1 MKYDE
6 KIEIKKQ
13 FTIKA
18 KIINIKLNNDKK
30 KLANSFLKFNH
41 FSLVYLII
49 YIFIIILLSINSSNN
64 RILTFYDYIILH
76 INKTG
81 NHKIFYNNSFL
92 DPETNKTII
101 YGPDEVYINGENKT
115 EVSNSY
121 IFEETNNKIELRWN
135 LFNQTSIRNLFY
147 RCSNIT
153 FIDFSHFDT
162 SKITDMVNLF
172 ANCSSLTSINL
183 NNFNTSSVKQMYYM
197 FRYCSSLTS
206 LNLSSF
212 DTSNVTLMGF
222 MFDGCNLLSSL
233 DLSGFN
239 MTKISSIRYMFNDC
253 FSLTS
258 LNLSNFVTPSLGNS
272 SGAFNNCKN
281 LTYLDISNMKTDNVK
296 NTGFMFNNCS
306 SLKSLNI
313 SNFDLKKVAN
323 MEYMFSGCSNLKYI
337 DMTNVSFN
345 YSANL
350 VNMFDN
356 SLNNPIIFM
365 NDETIFSEIIKQYNC
380 SKTENNNCVN
390 GCLLTNFENKC
401 YEICS
406 HYFYYN
412 ETINQYQCTKE
423 KRCPDIYNKL
433 NKDKNECVKSCNET
447 KGNKYEY
454 NNVCYNE
461 CPKNFITLDY
471 NCLPNCTEENPF
483 LLLDTL
489 ECTSICKIDEYL
501 KKCIRI
507 YFKDVNDAAKNIF
520 NLNNT
525 NKNSSAK
532 MSDIIIDS
540 LLKGDLNDILD
551 QLIFSNSSIIIN
563 EKDEVHQITAL
574 SNQNDKNISSIS
586 FGLCEDILKN
596 YYKINDEELII
607 YKVENKVKGFNIPI
621 IEYVLFNQN
630 GSIKLNL
637 SICDNVTL
645 EYNIPVDID
654 DKKIYKYDPS
664 SDYYNDKCNKYSSEE
679 NVDMTLYE
687 KKNIYNTEN
696 LALCESSCSFKE
708 YNSTTSNAI
717 CDCNIKS
724 EMTYSKEDNKDDLLN
739 KISNEK
745 SKSNLDVTKCMNV
758 FQADKIKT
766 NSGFLTI
773 VIILGVYIIIFIIFC
788 SKGKSMLEAKI
799 DEVIYKT
806 FIKEKK
812 KGKIVKNKN
821 KNKNKKIKDKKH
833 IININIINSKQV
845 KIIPPNMKR
854 KKNSIKA
861 FDKTNSRTFL
871 NKVKNKKSS
880 IFNKVFTENTK
891 NKQNEI
897 RNKIDNDNDYEL
909 NSLSYKDALMHD
921 KRTCCNYYISLIK
934 YKQIIVFTFCS
945 FNDYNSGIIKKM
957 IFFISFAL
965 HYTINALF
973 FDDTTMHQI
982 YLDQGKF
989 NFSYQFTKIIISSAS
1004 STFILRIMLQTL
1016 VLTDNNILQVKYQ
1029 STKKLALKK
1038 KLEVLKYINVKFAI
1052 FFLLNFILLIL
1063 FGFYLTCFNGT
1074 YENTQIYLIKNTFIS
1089 FGFSLLYPFIIN
1101 IFPSIIRI
1109 ISLDVRA
1116 KNKSCLYTTS
1126 KLLQIL

>member
-1 MKYDE
+1 MRRY
-6 KIEIKKQ
+6 IKK
-13 FTIKA
+13 
-18 KIINIKLNNDKK
+18 
-30 KLANSFLKFNH
+30 
-41 FSLVYLII
+41 
-49 YIFIIILLSINSSNN
+49 LL
-64 RILTFYDYIILH
+64 
-76 INKTG
+76 
-81 NHKIFYNNSFL
+81 
-92 DPETNKTII
+92 
-101 YGPDEVYINGENKT
+101 
-115 EVSNSY
+115 
-121 IFEETNNKIELRWN
+121 
-135 LFNQTSIRNLFY
+135 
-147 RCSNIT
+147 
-153 FIDFSHFDT
+153 
-162 SKITDMVNLF
+162 
-172 ANCSSLTSINL
+172 
-183 NNFNTSSVKQMYYM
+183 
-197 FRYCSSLTS
+197 
-206 LNLSSF
+206 
-212 DTSNVTLMGF
+212 
-222 MFDGCNLLSSL
+222 
-233 DLSGFN
+233 
-239 MTKISSIRYMFNDC
+239 
-253 FSLTS
+253 
-258 LNLSNFVTPSLGNS
+258 
-272 SGAFNNCKN
+272 
-281 LTYLDISNMKTDNVK
+281 
-296 NTGFMFNNCS
+296 
-306 SLKSLNI
+306 
-313 SNFDLKKVAN
+313 
-323 MEYMFSGCSNLKYI
+323 
-337 DMTNVSFN
+337 
-345 YSANL
+345 
-350 VNMFDN
+350 
-356 SLNNPIIFM
+356 
-365 NDETIFSEIIKQYNC
+365 
-380 SKTENNNCVN
+380 
-390 GCLLTNFENKC
+390 
-401 YEICS
+401 
-406 HYFYYN
+406 
-412 ETINQYQCTKE
+412 
-423 KRCPDIYNKL
+423 
-433 NKDKNECVKSCNET
+433 
-447 KGNKYEY
+447 
-454 NNVCYNE
+454 
-461 CPKNFITLDY
+461 
-471 NCLPNCTEENPF
+471 
-483 LLLDTL
+483 
-489 ECTSICKIDEYL
+489 
-501 KKCIRI
+501 
-507 YFKDVNDAAKNIF
+507 
-520 NLNNT
+520 
-525 NKNSSAK
+525 
-532 MSDIIIDS
+532 
-540 LLKGDLNDILD
+540 
-551 QLIFSNSSIIIN
+551 
-563 EKDEVHQITAL
+563 
-574 SNQNDKNISSIS
+574 
-586 FGLCEDILKN
+586 
-596 YYKINDEELII
+596 KINDEELII

-664 SDYYNDKCNKYSSEE
+664 SDYYKDKCNKYSSEE

-696 LALCESSCSFKE
+696 LALCESSCSFKG
-708 YNSTTSNAI
+708 YNSTTSNAL

-812 KGKIVKNKN
+812 KGKIVKNKH

>member
-1 MKYDE
+1 
-6 KIEIKKQ
+6 
-13 FTIKA
+13 
-18 KIINIKLNNDKK
+18 
-30 KLANSFLKFNH
+30 
-41 FSLVYLII
+41 
-49 YIFIIILLSINSSNN
+49 
-64 RILTFYDYIILH
+64 
-76 INKTG
+76 
-81 NHKIFYNNSFL
+81 
-92 DPETNKTII
+92 
-101 YGPDEVYINGENKT
+101 
-115 EVSNSY
+115 
-121 IFEETNNKIELRWN
+121 
-135 LFNQTSIRNLFY
+135 
-147 RCSNIT
+147 
-153 FIDFSHFDT
+153 
-162 SKITDMVNLF
+162 
-172 ANCSSLTSINL
+172 
-183 NNFNTSSVKQMYYM
+183 
-197 FRYCSSLTS
+197 
-206 LNLSSF
+206 
-212 DTSNVTLMGF
+212 
-222 MFDGCNLLSSL
+222 
-233 DLSGFN
+233 
-239 MTKISSIRYMFNDC
+239 
-253 FSLTS
+253 
-258 LNLSNFVTPSLGNS
+258 
-272 SGAFNNCKN
+272 
-281 LTYLDISNMKTDNVK
+281 
-296 NTGFMFNNCS
+296 
-306 SLKSLNI
+306 
-313 SNFDLKKVAN
+313 
-323 MEYMFSGCSNLKYI
+323 
-337 DMTNVSFN
+337 
-345 YSANL
+345 
-350 VNMFDN
+350 
-356 SLNNPIIFM
+356 
-365 NDETIFSEIIKQYNC
+365 
-380 SKTENNNCVN
+380 
-390 GCLLTNFENKC
+390 
-401 YEICS
+401 
-406 HYFYYN
+406 
-412 ETINQYQCTKE
+412 
-423 KRCPDIYNKL
+423 
-433 NKDKNECVKSCNET
+433 
-447 KGNKYEY
+447 
-454 NNVCYNE
+454 
-461 CPKNFITLDY
+461 
-471 NCLPNCTEENPF
+471 
-483 LLLDTL
+483 
-489 ECTSICKIDEYL
+489 
-501 KKCIRI
+501 
-507 YFKDVNDAAKNIF
+507 
-520 NLNNT
+520 
-525 NKNSSAK
+525 
-532 MSDIIIDS
+532 
-540 LLKGDLNDILD
+540 
-551 QLIFSNSSIIIN
+551 
-563 EKDEVHQITAL
+563 
-574 SNQNDKNISSIS
+574 
-586 FGLCEDILKN
+586 
-596 YYKINDEELII
+596 
-607 YKVENKVKGFNIPI
+607 
-621 IEYVLFNQN
+621 
-630 GSIKLNL
+630 
-637 SICDNVTL
+637 
-645 EYNIPVDID
+645 
-654 DKKIYKYDPS
+654 
-664 SDYYNDKCNKYSSEE
+664 
-679 NVDMTLYE
+679 
-687 KKNIYNTEN
+687 
-696 LALCESSCSFKE
+696 
-708 YNSTTSNAI
+708 
-717 CDCNIKS
+717 
-724 EMTYSKEDNKDDLLN
+724 
-739 KISNEK
+739 
-745 SKSNLDVTKCMNV
+745 MNV

-845 KIIPPNMKR
+845 KIMPPNMKR

-1038 KLEVLKYINVKFAI
+1038 KLEVLKYIIVKFAI

>member
-1 MKYDE
+1 M
-6 KIEIKKQ
+6 
-13 FTIKA
+13 
-18 KIINIKLNNDKK
+18 
-30 KLANSFLKFNH
+30 
-41 FSLVYLII
+41 
-49 YIFIIILLSINSSNN
+49 
-64 RILTFYDYIILH
+64 
-76 INKTG
+76 
-81 NHKIFYNNSFL
+81 
-92 DPETNKTII
+92 
-101 YGPDEVYINGENKT
+101 
-115 EVSNSY
+115 
-121 IFEETNNKIELRWN
+121 
-135 LFNQTSIRNLFY
+135 
-147 RCSNIT
+147 
-153 FIDFSHFDT
+153 
-162 SKITDMVNLF
+162 
-172 ANCSSLTSINL
+172 
-183 NNFNTSSVKQMYYM
+183 
-197 FRYCSSLTS
+197 
-206 LNLSSF
+206 
-212 DTSNVTLMGF
+212 
-222 MFDGCNLLSSL
+222 
-233 DLSGFN
+233 
-239 MTKISSIRYMFNDC
+239 
-253 FSLTS
+253 
-258 LNLSNFVTPSLGNS
+258 
-272 SGAFNNCKN
+272 
-281 LTYLDISNMKTDNVK
+281 
-296 NTGFMFNNCS
+296 
-306 SLKSLNI
+306 
-313 SNFDLKKVAN
+313 
-323 MEYMFSGCSNLKYI
+323 
-337 DMTNVSFN
+337 
-345 YSANL
+345 
-350 VNMFDN
+350 
-356 SLNNPIIFM
+356 
-365 NDETIFSEIIKQYNC
+365 
-380 SKTENNNCVN
+380 
-390 GCLLTNFENKC
+390 
-401 YEICS
+401 
-406 HYFYYN
+406 
-412 ETINQYQCTKE
+412 
-423 KRCPDIYNKL
+423 
-433 NKDKNECVKSCNET
+433 
-447 KGNKYEY
+447 
-454 NNVCYNE
+454 
-461 CPKNFITLDY
+461 
-471 NCLPNCTEENPF
+471 
-483 LLLDTL
+483 
-489 ECTSICKIDEYL
+489 
-501 KKCIRI
+501 
-507 YFKDVNDAAKNIF
+507 
-520 NLNNT
+520 
-525 NKNSSAK
+525 
-532 MSDIIIDS
+532 
-540 LLKGDLNDILD
+540 
-551 QLIFSNSSIIIN
+551 
-563 EKDEVHQITAL
+563 
-574 SNQNDKNISSIS
+574 
-586 FGLCEDILKN
+586 
-596 YYKINDEELII
+596 
-607 YKVENKVKGFNIPI
+607 
-621 IEYVLFNQN
+621 
-630 GSIKLNL
+630 
-637 SICDNVTL
+637 

-696 LALCESSCSFKE
+696 LALCESSCSFKG

-724 EMTYSKEDNKDDLLN
+724 EMTYSKEENKDGLLN

-812 KGKIVKNKN
+812 KGKIVKNKH

-833 IININIINSKQV
+833 IININIINSKRV

-1052 FFLLNFILLIL
+1052 FFILNFILLIL

-1116 KNKSCLYTTS
+1116 KNKSCLFSTS